1 MKIIVG
7 LGNPGPRYAR
17 TRHNVG
23 FQCVDEFAR
32 RHGIP
37 FSSRRPHVVV
47 GAGNIDG
54 VSVAIAKPRT
64 FMNESGLALAY
75 LVQRFHVSPADF
87 VIVYDDLDL
96 PPGRIRIRGQ
106 GSSGGHRGMES
117 VLQALG
123 SQDVPRLRV
132 GIGRQAD
139 GDEIKYVLGSPA
151 PEEESL
157 LRQARE
163 QVAEALL
170 CLLTEG
176 LQQAMNRFN
185 TQGSASP

>member
-1 MKIIVG
+1 MKISVG

-17 TRHNVG
+17 SRHNVG

-32 RHGIP
+32 RHHIL

-47 GAGNIDG
+47 GAGEIDG
-54 VSVAIAKPRT
+54 ASVAIAKPRT
-64 FMNESGLALAY
+64 YMNESGLAIAY
-75 LVQRFHVSPADF
+75 LVQRFHVSPSDF

-96 PPGRIRIRGQ
+96 PPGRIRLRSR

-123 SQDVPRLRV
+123 DQEVPRLRV
-132 GIGRQAD
+132 GIGRPAG
-139 GDEIKYVLGSPA
+139 GDEIKYVLGAPG

-163 QVAEALL
+163 QVADALL

-176 LQQAMNRFN
+176 LERAMNRFN
-185 TQGSASP
+185 TQGPA